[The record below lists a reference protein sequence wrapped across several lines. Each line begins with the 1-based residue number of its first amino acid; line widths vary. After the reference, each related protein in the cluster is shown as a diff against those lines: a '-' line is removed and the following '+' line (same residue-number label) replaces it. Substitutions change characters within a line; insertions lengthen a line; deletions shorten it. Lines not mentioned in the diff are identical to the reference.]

1 MENYNYNISSMDS
14 HAIEREQQAFLT
26 KVYTWMV
33 AGLGMTGVTAFW
45 AFSSNILPQI
55 GGWYTGLIIAELALV
70 FILSGAINRMS
81 SAVASILFIAY
92 SVLTGITFSAI
103 AYVYTIDSIMNVF
116 FITAGSF
123 AALSFYGFVTKKN
136 LSGMGSFMIMGL
148 FGIIIASVVNI
159 FVGSSM
165 LSTIIA
171 LVGVIV
177 FAGLTAYDTQ
187 RLKEMALGVAGDQEL
202 ASKGAIIGALSLYL
216 NFINLFLMLLRLL
229 GNRD

>member
-1 MENYNYNISSMDS
+1 MENYNYNVGSMDS

-33 AGLGMTGVTAFW
+33 AGLGITGAIGYW
-45 AFSSNILPQI
+45 AFTSDIALQL
-55 GGWYTGLIIAELALV
+55 GGWMYGLIIAELALV
-70 FILSGAINRMS
+70 FILSGAINRMN

-92 SVLTGITFSAI
+92 ASLTGITISVI
-103 AYVYTIDSIMNVF
+103 GYAYELNSIMNVF
-116 FITAGSF
+116 FISAGSY
-123 AALSFYGFVTKKN
+123 AALSFYGYVTKKD

-148 FGIIIASVVNI
+148 FGIIIASVVNM
-159 FVGSSM
+159 FLGSQFM
-165 LSTIIA
+165 DTIIA

-187 RLKEMALGVAGDQEL
+187 RLKEMALGVSGDQEL

-229 GNRD
+229 GSRD